1 MNKPTQWLPTV
12 ALALT
17 LVGALIVAPG
27 FQNNAEKYAAVDI
40 TKVLEDSN
48 LGKAQNEKL
57 RNAWQVRSDILN
69 FVRENPCLTN
79 EQANVT
85 NEQAND
91 LLTLSLK
98 ENLTAAEK
106 TKLEATKTA
115 VRDAAKQLQ
124 TLVTKADKTDQEK
137 ELLTDLNG
145 RLQIA
150 QSVLG
155 QWNEVFN
162 NDMDALGSTLR
173 EEAIAQV
180 RAKIGEVAKKQ
191 GFTMVFESSVLVY
204 SSTDLTPEVVK
215 AVNGTP

>member
-17 LVGALIVAPG
+17 LVGALIIAPG

-79 EQANVT
+79 EQAN
-85 NEQAND
+85 D

-124 TLVTKADKTDQEK
+124 TLVT
-137 ELLTDLNG
+137 
-145 RLQIA
+145 R
-150 QSVLG
+150 
-155 QWNEVFN
+155 NEVFN
-162 NDMDALGSTLR
+162 NDMDSLGSTLR

-180 RAKIGEVAKKQ
+180 RAKIGEVAKRQ

-215 AVNGTP
+215 AVNAAP

>member
-1 MNKPTQWLPTV
+1 MNKPTQWFPTV

-17 LVGALIVAPG
+17 LVGALIIAPG
-27 FQNNAEKYAAVDI
+27 FQNNTEKYAAVDI

-69 FVRENPCLTN
+69 FVRENPCLN
-79 EQANVT
+79 

-162 NDMDALGSTLR
+162 NDMDSLGSTLR

-180 RAKIGEVAKKQ
+180 RAKIGEVAKRQ

-215 AVNGTP
+215 AVNAAP

>member
-17 LVGALIVAPG
+17 LVGAL
-27 FQNNAEKYAAVDI
+27 
-40 TKVLEDSN
+40 
-48 LGKAQNEKL
+48 

-69 FVRENPCLTN
+69 FVRENPCL
-79 EQANVT
+79 T

-162 NDMDALGSTLR
+162 NDMDSLGSTLR

-180 RAKIGEVAKKQ
+180 RAKIGEVAKRQ

-215 AVNGTP
+215 AVNAAP

>member
-17 LVGALIVAPG
+17 LVGALIIAPG

-69 FVRENPCLTN
+69 FVRENPCL
-79 EQANVT
+79 T

-162 NDMDALGSTLR
+162 NDMDSLGSTLR

-180 RAKIGEVAKKQ
+180 RAKIGEVAKRQ

-215 AVNGTP
+215 AVNAAP

>member
-1 MNKPTQWLPTV
+1 MNKPTQWFPTV

-17 LVGALIVAPG
+17 LVGALIIAPG

-69 FVRENPCLTN
+69 FVRENPCLN
-79 EQANVT
+79 

-162 NDMDALGSTLR
+162 NDMDSLGSTLR

-180 RAKIGEVAKKQ
+180 RAKIGEVAKRQ

-215 AVNGTP
+215 AVNAAP

>member
-17 LVGALIVAPG
+17 LVGALIIAPG

-79 EQANVT
+79 EQAN
-85 NEQAND
+85 D

-137 ELLTDLNG
+137 ELL
-145 RLQIA
+145 QIA

-162 NDMDALGSTLR
+162 NDMDSLGSTLR

-180 RAKIGEVAKKQ
+180 RAKIGEVAKRQ

-215 AVNGTP
+215 AVNAAP